1 MGEDLSAQIAKKEA
15 ELAPLRERM
24 EQFKIEFIKETIV
37 FAVEWYRKT
46 VKEYVAKYP
55 EVTLNMSE
63 EKISKMKAKLQA
75 LTVNNDKTVD
85 ELNNPSLWWHQKPN
99 LHDSIDQYTQI
110 SDKYPEK
117 LDRAVRQALGRLGI
131 ILEEFRYHVNVSGN
145 AGSFQEFWFEHTEGT
160 ISTTVPYYPHLLKWS
175 DEMQETIRKY
185 NIQYLQ
191 ATKIFKEI
199 QKLVDEKKRQQ
210 AMSRWD
216 SI

>member
-1 MGEDLSAQIAKKEA
+1 MGKDLDEEIAKKEA

-37 FAVEWYRKT
+37 FAAEWYRKT
-46 VKEYVAKYP
+46 VKDYVAKYP
-55 EVTLNMSE
+55 EVTLNMKE

-75 LTVNNDKTVD
+75 LILDDDKTVD
-85 ELNNPSLWWHQKPN
+85 VLNNPSLWWHQKPN
-99 LHDSIDQYTQI
+99 LHDSVDKYTQI

-117 LDRAVRQALGRLGI
+117 LDSAVRHVLGRLGV

-145 AGSFQEFWFEHTEGT
+145 AGSFQEFWFDRTQGAD
-160 ISTTVPYYPHLLKWS
+160 TTPVPYYPHLLKWS
-175 DEMQETIRKY
+175 GEMQETIRKY

-191 ATKIFKEI
+191 AVNVFKEI
-199 QKLVDEKKRQQ
+199 QKFVDDKKRQQ